1 MTKSSTRTTP
11 ALAEFISSNPWP
23 EEWTD
28 RGKPVEYI
36 FRIHFSLSAEDLW
49 AVLSDTSRIN
59 EAMGLPRMDFHE
71 EEGRTYGGYIFMGA
85 RHEWYEAPWEWVH
98 GRFIKMERIFRSGFA
113 LYQRAVFLI
122 EESDSGTI
130 PVSFYFGWIPK
141 SGFWKTVLVAFR
153 KRFIANMTRSLES
166 IKPGGTGEIAFFLQG
181 AGAGAGETA
190 TAGGGDF
197 NTDRF
202 QRAVD
207 GLRKTGQ
214 VGDTILNRFA
224 SYLAG
229 APDDRLSRLR
239 PLQIAREAGISID
252 DLVPVMLHLTKSGVL
267 NLKWEIL
274 CPNCRGVKG
283 HIDHLWET
291 PGGGVCDKC
300 SIDFRKSGLE
310 LLEIAFHLNP
320 EIKRVDEV
328 LFCSAEP
335 AKKPQVLVQKKIGPG
350 ETHELTLD
358 LAVGRY
364 RLIRMD
370 VLGMNFLDI
379 LPDAGET
386 EVFWSSG
393 DSGRRF
399 TTGPS
404 QVLHMKNELDVPAIF
419 VVQDNG
425 IDRDVF
431 RPADLF
437 NYQEFRD
444 LYPDEKLADGI
455 SIDIG
460 MQNIIFVDVAG
471 SSALYRSVGDARA
484 FSIIR
489 GFYKKAHDIARA
501 FRGTIVKTV
510 GDAVMLAFPEPRN
523 ALRAA
528 LQFVAE
534 LDGSDMSVPVK
545 ARVTVNRGPCLAVN
559 MNSAIDYFG
568 NPVNT
573 VAKLQ
578 GFVAGGEIGITR
590 DFIEEASVAD
600 YLRAKNFNF
609 SAKKTCRIKGIGD
622 VDYWVIRARR
632 RDRS

>member
-1 MTKSSTRTTP
+1 MRTTP
-11 ALAEFISSNPWP
+11 ALAEFLASNPLP
-23 EEWTD
+23 EEWIAA
-28 RGKPVEYI
+28 GKPVEYI
-36 FRIHFSLSAEDLW
+36 FRVNFSLSAEDLW
-49 AVLSDTSRIN
+49 AILSDTSRIN
-59 EAMGLPRMDFHE
+59 EAMGFPRMDFHE
-71 EEGRTYGGYIFMGA
+71 EEGRTYGGYLFMGA
-85 RHEWYEAPWEWVH
+85 RHEWYEVPWEWVL
-98 GRFIKMERIFRSGFA
+98 GRFIKMERVFRKGFA
-113 LYQRAVFLI
+113 LYQRAIFLI
-122 EESDSGTI
+122 EESVSGTI
-130 PVSFYFGWIPK
+130 PVSFYFGWVPR
-141 SGFWKTVLVAFR
+141 GRFWKTVLLAFR
-153 KRFIANMTRSLES
+153 KRFIANMTGALET
-166 IKPGGTGEIAFFLQG
+166 IKPGGTGEIGFFLQSPGGG
-181 AGAGAGETA
+181 AGLTVP
-190 TAGGGDF
+190 AGGGDF

-207 GLRKTGQ
+207 GLRKAGH
-214 VGDTILNRFA
+214 VSEAALDRFA
-224 SYLAG
+224 SYLAV

-239 PLQIAREAGISID
+239 PLQISRDAGIPVD
-252 DLVPVMLHLTKSGVL
+252 DLIPVMLHLTKSGVL

-300 SIDFRKSGLE
+300 SIDFRESGLE

-350 ETHELTLD
+350 QTEALD
-358 LAVGRY
+358 LALPPGRY

-370 VLGMNFLDI
+370 VLGMSFLDI
-379 LPDAGET
+379 IPDSEKT

-393 DSGRRF
+393 DSGKRF

-404 QVLHMKNELDVPAIF
+404 PVLHIRNELDVPAIF

-431 RPADLF
+431 RPSDLF

-501 FRGTIVKTV
+501 CHGSIVKTV
-510 GDAVMLAFPEPRN
+510 GDAVMLSFPEPRN
-523 ALRAA
+523 AIRAA
-528 LQFVAE
+528 LRFVAE
-534 LDGSDMSVPVK
+534 LDGSDANAPVR
-545 ARVTVNRGPCLAVN
+545 ARVTVNRGSCLAVN

-590 DFIEEASVAD
+590 DFIEETSVAD
-600 YLRAKNFNF
+600 YLRAKNFSFN
-609 SAKKTCRIKGIGD
+609 AKKTCQIKGIGD

-632 RDRS
+632 QNRT